1 MVSRV
6 GTILNAPRSRPT
18 NLKTAR
24 ECLSLADHD
33 REPCP
38 TLPALF
44 RIHIA
49 RSLADGTL
57 VRYLQVLAPAVP
69 LDRPSGE
76 EARKSWTLP
85 P

>member
-1 MVSRV
+1 MVRPV

-18 NLKTAR
+18 NLKTNR

-38 TLPALF
+38 TLSALL

-49 RSLADGTL
+49 RSSADGTL
-57 VRYLQVLAPAVP
+57 VRYLQNLVPEVP

-76 EARKSWTLP
+76 GARKSWTLP